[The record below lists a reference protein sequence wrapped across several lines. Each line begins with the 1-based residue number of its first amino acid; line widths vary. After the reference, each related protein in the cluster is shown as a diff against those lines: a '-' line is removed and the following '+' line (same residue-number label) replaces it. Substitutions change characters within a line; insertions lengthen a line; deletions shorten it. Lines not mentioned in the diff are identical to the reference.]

1 MLGEA
6 QPIRLERADLWSSSF
21 NFPFS
26 ASLGGNMPFINGRYH
41 VNPIMGQAL
50 EAARE
55 AEAALLALQQ
65 QASRDS
71 SDSSAD
77 ASGDDGDDSDDPSS
91 ADAAADTGPIHHV
104 EIEAT
109 ELVPSGSGRA
119 TRGFVAHVHRAA
131 PSADNFSRSASR
143 IAPPPETHVFS
154 DHGDL
159 VNFLRDALAKDCS
172 QR

>member
-1 MLGEA
+1 
-6 QPIRLERADLWSSSF
+6 
-21 NFPFS
+21 
-26 ASLGGNMPFINGRYH
+26 MPFINGRYH

-71 SDSSAD
+71 GDSSAS
-77 ASGDDGDDSDDPSS
+77 ASDDDGDDPEDESS
-91 ADAAADTGPIHHV
+91 ADAAADAGPIHHV

-109 ELVPSGSGRA
+109 ELIPSRSGRA
-119 TRGFVAHVHRAA
+119 TRGFVAHVHRAPA
-131 PSADNFSRSASR
+131 PAEYSSRSASR
-143 IAPPPETHVFS
+143 IAPPETHVFS

-159 VNFLRDALAKDCS
+159 LNFLRDALAKDCS